1 MLNTSHMAS
10 DGKPDTATLM
20 TIGSFGKATRLS
32 LKALRLYDTL
42 GLLPPAWVDPDSG
55 YRYYQEE
62 QVNRARLIARLRMLD
77 MPLSGIARVLEHGGA
92 EGARILKAW
101 WRDVEEGTASR
112 RRLVT
117 SVTRYLKGEII
128 MKHKVETRQVP
139 EQKLLTLERRVFADK
154 LPATIGELGEALYGH
169 ISANSVQIAGP
180 MMVIYHDEVNMD
192 SDGPIEVCVP
202 VAGAVEPFGETRV
215 RMEPAHK
222 VAYARISKREVQFP
236 DILEAYSSVE
246 AWIRENGEQVAGS
259 PREIYIA
266 DWAQAQDD
274 DLVCDIAFPLAG

>member
-1 MLNTSHMAS
+1 MAS
-10 DGKPDTATLM
+10 ESKPVTAPLM

-62 QVNRARLIARLRMLD
+62 QVNSARLIARLRMLD
-77 MPLSGIARVLEHGGA
+77 MPLNDIARMLEHDGA
-92 EGARILKAW
+92 EAARILKAW
-101 WRDVEEGTASR
+101 WRDIEGETASR

-117 SVTRYLKGEII
+117 SLTRYLKGDIT
-128 MKHKVETRQVP
+128 MKHDVETRQLP
-139 EQKLLTLERRVFADK
+139 EQKLLTLERRVFADR
-154 LPATIGELGEALYGH
+154 LPATIGELGKTLYEH
-169 ISANSVQIAGP
+169 VTANSVQIAGP

-202 VAGAVEPFGETRV
+202 VAGAVEPFGDTRV
-215 RMEPAHK
+215 RMERAHK

-266 DWAQAQDD
+266 DWAQAQAD
-274 DLVCDIAFPLAG
+274 DLVCDIAFPIAV